1 MKRKIILLD
10 PGHGGIHP
18 DTCEYT
24 TAPHKMAY
32 HEGHWMHHDK
42 WFFEGAWNRAF
53 ALELG
58 AALAQTGIPFLY
70 TVPFERWHEDV
81 SLGER
86 ISYANCLYQLH
97 DVLFIS
103 IHANAHDTTVR
114 GWQVHTS
121 PGETQS
127 DAIAQHLWDEVQQE
141 FGNSITMRSDT
152 SDGDA
157 DYENKFKVLTQ
168 TRCPAILG
176 ENLFF
181 DNTEDALLLMNP
193 HFVRRLVQCYFR
205 VCFRW
210 MQQAPK
216 RSFAPGA

>member
-1 MKRKIILLD
+1 MKRKLILLD

-24 TAPHKMAY
+24 TAPDKMAY
-32 HEGHWMHHDK
+32 HEGHYMHHDG
-42 WFFEGAWNRAF
+42 WFYEGAWNRFF

-58 AALAQTGIPFLY
+58 AALAASGIPFLY
-70 TVPFERWHEDV
+70 TTPFERWHEDV

-86 ISYANCLYQLH
+86 ISYANWLHQLH
-97 DVLFIS
+97 DLLFIS

-121 PGETQS
+121 PGETRS
-127 DAIAQHLWDEVQQE
+127 DAIGQQLWDEVQQE
-141 FGNSITMRSDT
+141 FGGMITMRSDV

-157 DYENKFKVLTQ
+157 DFENKFRVLTQ
-168 TRCPAILG
+168 TRCTAILA

-181 DNTEDALLLMNP
+181 DNTEDALLLMDAN
-193 HFVRRLVQCYFR
+193 FVDRLKWCYFR
-205 VCFRW
+205 VCLGW
-210 MQQAPK
+210 VK
-216 RSFAPGA
+216 

>member
-1 MKRKIILLD
+1 MKRKLILLD

-24 TAPHKMAY
+24 TAPDKMAY
-32 HEGHWMHHDK
+32 HEGYLMHDK
-42 WFFEGAWNRAF
+42 GWFYEGAWNRFF

-58 AALAQTGIPFLY
+58 AALAASGIPFLY
-70 TVPFERWHEDV
+70 TIPFERWHEDV

-86 ISYANCLYQLH
+86 ISYANWLNQLH

-103 IHANAHDTTVR
+103 IHANAHDSTVR

-121 PGETQS
+121 PGATRS
-127 DAIAQHLWDEVQQE
+127 DAIGQKLWDEVQQE
-141 FGNSITMRSDT
+141 FGSMITMRSDV

-157 DYENKFKVLTQ
+157 DFENKFNVLTQ
-168 TRCPAILG
+168 TRCTAILA

-181 DNTEDALLLMNP
+181 DNTEDALLLMDAN
-193 HFVRRLVQCYFR
+193 FVDRLKWCYFR
-205 VCFRW
+205 VCAGWF
-210 MQQAPK
+210 
-216 RSFAPGA
+216 

>member
-1 MKRKIILLD
+1 MKRKLILLD

-24 TAPHKMAY
+24 TAPNKMAY
-32 HEGHWMHHDK
+32 HEGRYMHK
-42 WFFEGAWNRAF
+42 NGWFYEGACNRFF

-58 AALAQTGIPFLY
+58 GALAASGIPFLY
-70 TVPFERWHEDV
+70 TIPFERWHEDI

-86 ISYANCLYQLH
+86 ISYANWLHQMH

-103 IHANAHDTTVR
+103 IHANAHDGTVR

-121 PGETQS
+121 PGKTRS
-127 DAIAQHLWDEVQQE
+127 DAIGQQLWNAVQQE
-141 FGNSITMRSDT
+141 FGSIITMRSDT

-157 DYENKFKVLTQ
+157 DYENKFRVLTQ
-168 TRCPAILG
+168 TRCTAILA

-181 DNTEDALLLMNP
+181 DNTEDALLLMDAN
-193 HFVRRLVQCYFR
+193 FVDRLKWCYFR
-205 VCFRW
+205 VCLGW
-210 MQQAPK
+210 VK
-216 RSFAPGA
+216 

>member
-1 MKRKIILLD
+1 MKRKLILLD

-24 TAPHKMAY
+24 TAPDKMAY
-32 HEGHWMHHDK
+32 HEGNYMHNNG
-42 WFFEGAWNRAF
+42 WFYEGACNRFF

-58 AALAQTGIPFLY
+58 GALAASGIPFLY
-70 TVPFERWHEDV
+70 TIPFERWHEDI

-86 ISYANCLYQLH
+86 ISYANWLHQLH

-121 PGETQS
+121 PGETRS
-127 DAIAQHLWDEVQQE
+127 DAIGQQLWDEVQQE
-141 FGNSITMRSDT
+141 FGGMITMRSDV

-157 DYENKFKVLTQ
+157 DFENKFRVLTQ
-168 TRCPAILG
+168 TRCTAIFA

-181 DNTEDALLLMNP
+181 DNTEDALLLMDAN
-193 HFVRRLVQCYFR
+193 FVERLKWCYFR
-205 VCFRW
+205 VCLGW
-210 MQQAPK
+210 VK
-216 RSFAPGA
+216 

>member
-1 MKRKIILLD
+1 MKRKLILLD

-24 TAPHKMAY
+24 TAPDKMVHHDGY
-32 HEGHWMHHDK
+32 FMHHDG
-42 WFFEGAWNRAF
+42 WFYEGAWNRFF

-58 AALAQTGIPFLY
+58 AVLAESGIQFLY
-70 TVPFERWHEDV
+70 TIPFERWHEDV

-86 ISYANCLYQLH
+86 ISYANWLHQMH

-103 IHANAHDTTVR
+103 IHANAHDGTVR

-121 PGETQS
+121 PGETRS
-127 DAIAQHLWDEVQQE
+127 DAIGQQLWNEVKRE
-141 FGNSITMRSDT
+141 FGGIITMRSDV

-157 DYENKFKVLTQ
+157 DFENKFRVLTQ
-168 TRCPAILG
+168 TRCTAILA

-181 DNTEDALLLMNP
+181 DNTDDALLLMDAD
-193 HFVRRLVQCYFR
+193 FVERLKWCYFR
-205 VCFRW
+205 VCVGW
-210 MQQAPK
+210 VK
-216 RSFAPGA
+216 

>member
-1 MKRKIILLD
+1 MKRKLILID

-18 DTCEYT
+18 DTSEYT
-24 TAPHKMAY
+24 TAPDKMAY
-32 HEGHWMHHDK
+32 HEGYLMHDK
-42 WFFEGAWNRAF
+42 GWFYEGVWNRFF

-58 AALAQTGIPFLY
+58 GALAASGVPFLY
-70 TVPFERWHEDV
+70 TIPFSRWHEDI

-86 ISYANCLYQLH
+86 ISYANWLHQLH

-121 PGETQS
+121 PGETRS
-127 DAIAQHLWDEVQQE
+127 DAIGQKLWDEVQQE
-141 FGNSITMRSDT
+141 FGSMITMRSDL

-157 DYENKFKVLTQ
+157 DFENKFRVLTQ
-168 TRCPAILG
+168 TRCPAILT

-181 DNTEDALLLMNP
+181 DNTEDALLLMDAN
-193 HFVRRLVQCYFR
+193 FVERLKWCYFR
-205 VCFRW
+205 VCVGWVR
-210 MQQAPK
+210 
-216 RSFAPGA
+216 

>member
-1 MKRKIILLD
+1 MKRKLILLD

-24 TAPHKMAY
+24 TAPDKMAY
-32 HEGHWMHHDK
+32 HEGNSMHHK
-42 WFFEGAWNRAF
+42 GWFYEGAWNRFF
-53 ALELG
+53 ALEIG
-58 AALAQTGIPFLY
+58 AALAASGIPFLY
-70 TVPFERWHEDV
+70 TIPFERWHEDV

-86 ISYANCLYQLH
+86 ISYANWLHQLH

-121 PGETQS
+121 PGKTRS
-127 DAIAQHLWDEVQQE
+127 DAIGQKLWDEVQQE
-141 FGNSITMRSDT
+141 FGSMITMRSDV

-157 DYENKFKVLTQ
+157 DFENKFRVLTQ
-168 TRCPAILG
+168 TRCTAILT

-181 DNTEDALLLMNP
+181 DNTEDALLLMNAN
-193 HFVRRLVQCYFR
+193 FVERLKWCYFR
-205 VCFRW
+205 VCAGW
-210 MQQAPK
+210 MQ
-216 RSFAPGA
+216 

>member
-1 MKRKIILLD
+1 MKRKLILID

-24 TAPHKMAY
+24 TAPDKMAHHDGY
-32 HEGHWMHHDK
+32 FMHHDG
-42 WFFEGAWNRAF
+42 WFYEGAWNRFF

-58 AALAQTGIPFLY
+58 AVLAESGIQFLY
-70 TVPFERWHEDV
+70 TIPFERWHEDV

-86 ISYANCLYQLH
+86 ISYANWLHQMH

-121 PGETQS
+121 PGETRS
-127 DAIAQHLWDEVQQE
+127 DAIAQRLWNEVQQE
-141 FGNSITMRSDT
+141 FGNIITMRSDV
-152 SDGDA
+152 SDRDS
-157 DYENKFKVLTQ
+157 DFENKFRVITQ
-168 TRCPAILG
+168 TACTAILA

-181 DNTEDALLLMNP
+181 DNTEDALLLMDAN
-193 HFVRRLVQCYFR
+193 FVDRLKWCYFR
-205 VCFRW
+205 VCVGLV
-210 MQQAPK
+210 K
-216 RSFAPGA
+216 